1 MKSSCI
7 TKIRYPTFTAL
18 TICRRLRTL
27 MTFQIFLTLFLVSLN
42 GFFVAA
48 EFAIVKVRASQIEVI
63 GGRRKRLAAI
73 SRSILGNLD
82 GYLAATQLGITLASL
97 GLGWVGENVMSRI
110 ILNAVHHAGF
120 ELSDSAAHN
129 IAWPVAFFI
138 ITMLH
143 IVFGE
148 LAPKSLAI
156 RYPAHITFT
165 VSLPLRIFY
174 LTFKPLIWLLNGLAN
189 LILRIFG
196 IRTVHGS
203 EIHSEE
209 ELKLIITES
218 HEGGAIE
225 QTERELIQN
234 VFDFDDRHVGDIMT
248 LRKNMIGI
256 PVTISVR
263 DAVSMALQEGY
274 SRYPVYGDSL
284 DDIRGIITIKDLMHC
299 MIEQS
304 PETAIATLVRPAY
317 FVSETRKIKDLLKTL
332 QARRIL
338 MAIVTNEVGEVSG
351 IVTSEDILEELV
363 GEIQDEYDDEQPYV
377 QQVSENTFQVDAHRK
392 IADINKYLPH
402 RFEEHDIYETLAG
415 YIAYHFP
422 EDLRKGSVVEMEHYH
437 ATILN
442 LHRNSASTVMLQL
455 KEE

>member
-1 MKSSCI
+1 
-7 TKIRYPTFTAL
+7 
-18 TICRRLRTL
+18 
-27 MTFQIFLTLFLVSLN
+27 MTSQLFLTFFLVLLN

-48 EFAIVKVRASQIEVI
+48 EFAIVKVRSSQLDLKAGKRKSLAIAS
-63 GGRRKRLAAI
+63 KAI
-73 SRSILGNLD
+73 INNLD

-97 GLGWVGENVMSRI
+97 GLGWVGESVMSRI
-110 ILNAVHHAGF
+110 ILGVVNRMGF
-120 ELSDSAAHN
+120 DLTEEMSHN
-129 IAWPVAFFI
+129 IAIPIAFFV
-138 ITMLH
+138 ITVLH

-156 RYPAHITFT
+156 RYPANTTFA
-165 VSLPLRIFY
+165 VSVPLRIFY
-174 LTFKPLIWLLNGLAN
+174 IVFRPLIWLLNGFAN
-189 LILRIFG
+189 LILRAVG
-196 IRTVHGS
+196 IRAVHGT

-248 LRKNMIGI
+248 QRKNMIGI
-256 PVTISVR
+256 P
-263 DAVSMALQEGY
+263 AVVNTEEAIHIALQEGY

-304 PETAIATLVRPAY
+304 PECKIDTLIRPAY

-351 IVTSEDILEELV
+351 IITTEDILEELV
-363 GEIQDEYDDEQPYV
+363 GEIQDEYDDEKPYV
-377 QQVSENTFQVDAHRK
+377 QQMADNTFQVDAHRK
-392 IADINKYLPH
+392 LADINKYLPH
-402 RFEEHDIYETLAG
+402 RFDEHDIYETLAG
-415 YIAYHFP
+415 YISYHYP
-422 EDLRKGSVVEMEHYH
+422 EDLRKGSVVIMEHYEV
-437 ATILN
+437 TILTM
-442 LHRNSASTVMLQL
+442 HRNSASTVLL
-455 KEE
+455 KLIEEEE